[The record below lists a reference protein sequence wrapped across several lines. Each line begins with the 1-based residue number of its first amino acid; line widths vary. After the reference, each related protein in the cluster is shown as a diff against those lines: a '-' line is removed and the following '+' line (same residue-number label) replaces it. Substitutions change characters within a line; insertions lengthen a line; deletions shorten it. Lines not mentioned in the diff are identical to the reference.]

1 MIFALVPYVLQLAL
15 IIHCIKTN
23 RPFYW
28 IYLIIFIPYVG
39 GVAYLIVELLPALVN
54 SRQLRQ
60 TGQSIARAFNPSH
73 EIQKLQEQLE
83 NQDTV
88 SNRTALAQAYIEAR
102 QYDKAVPLLQSCLT
116 GPFADDRAT
125 LLLLARALF
134 ADGQSTA
141 PKQNAVGA
149 HGENTAGPQAG
160 NTAAQDSS
168 GVRKAAEILQRLK
181 HKQAFS
187 STDERLFDV
196 RVRSALAEKPLL
208 GEFVS
213 LWNESKNFEVGFY
226 CVQAL
231 AQSGETEQAHAVLE
245 EMRKIL
251 KTYKNFSRSIGSEWL
266 RKAQALV

>member
-1 MIFALVPYVLQLAL
+1 MIFALVPYILQLAL

-23 RPFYW
+23 KPFYW

-39 GVAYLIVELLPALVN
+39 GVAYLIVELLPALLN

-60 TGQSIARAFNPSH
+60 TGQSIVRTFNPSH
-73 EIQKLQEQLE
+73 EIKRLQEQLE

-88 SNRTALAQAYIEAR
+88 SNRTSLAQAYIEAQ

-125 LLLLARALF
+125 LFLLARALF
-134 ADGQSTA
+134 ADGQGTA
-141 PKQNAVGA
+141 DA
-149 HGENTAGPQAG
+149 
-160 NTAAQDSS
+160 
-168 GVRKAAEILQRLK
+168 RKAAEILQKLQQ
-181 HKQAFS
+181 KQAFS
-187 STDERLFDV
+187 STDEKLFDL
-196 RVRSALAEKPLL
+196 RVRSSLAEKPLL

-213 LWNESKNFEVGFY
+213 LWNESKNFEAGFY

-231 AQSGETEQAHAVLE
+231 AQNGETEQARTVTD

-251 KTYKNFSRSIGSEWL
+251 KTYKNFSRSIGAEWL
-266 RKAQALV
+266 RKAQTLV

>member
-1 MIFALVPYVLQLAL
+1 MIFVLVPYVLQLAL

-88 SNRTALAQAYIEAR
+88 SNRTALAQAYIEAQ
-102 QYDKAVPLLQSCLT
+102 QYDKAVPLLQSCLI
-116 GPFADDRAT
+116 GPFADDRPT

-134 ADGQSTA
+134 ADGQS
-141 PKQNAVGA
+141 
-149 HGENTAGPQAG
+149 
-160 NTAAQDSS
+160 TAAQDSS

-196 RVRSALAEKPLL
+196 WVRSALAEKPLL